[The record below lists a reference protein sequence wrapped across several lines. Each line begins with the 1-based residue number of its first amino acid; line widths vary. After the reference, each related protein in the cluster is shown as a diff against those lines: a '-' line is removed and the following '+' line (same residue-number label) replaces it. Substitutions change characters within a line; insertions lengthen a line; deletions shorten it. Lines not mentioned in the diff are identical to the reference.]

1 MTAVWVV
8 RDEDGIIEN
17 VVMKEPKA
25 SDLRDLRQLGNT
37 VTRETILTPTHARV
51 IEAAVAMADFLG
63 VTANVTS
70 GSLYLTAKRGLLT
83 AVATLRELEG
93 EV

>member
-17 VVMKEPKA
+17 VVMEEPKA
-25 SDLRDLRQLGNT
+25 SDLRYLLMLGYT
-37 VTRETILTPTHARV
+37 VTRETIHTPKMAAV
-51 IEAAVAMADFLG
+51 IE
-63 VTANVTS
+63 
-70 GSLYLTAKRGLLT
+70 TAKVWRKLVYEYDRAIRDSFPEERQL
-83 AVATLRELEG
+83 ADAIDKLNELEV